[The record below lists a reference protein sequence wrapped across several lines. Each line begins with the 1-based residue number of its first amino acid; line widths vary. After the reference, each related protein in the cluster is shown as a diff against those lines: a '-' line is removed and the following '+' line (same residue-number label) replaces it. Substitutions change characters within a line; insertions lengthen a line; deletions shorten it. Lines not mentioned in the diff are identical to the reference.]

1 MEADAYDCGF
11 SFIGI
16 RLYIFI
22 KERTNLQMNKENKS
36 QDLRTRDEALNE
48 IKLDA
53 KLYHEYCQWQERFRD
68 EFLEFMMGVRGVKM
82 TYDPFFKH
90 IFNPETHPERL
101 SEFLSLIVGKPLKV
115 KRELPKEHSRITEK
129 GSLMIMDILVEF
141 ENGEM
146 GNVEIQKIGYLFPG
160 ERATCYSSDMVMRQ
174 YERVKS
180 ERGKD
185 FAYSDLKNVYTIIF
199 MEESSKEFKNY
210 PNEFIHRGEVTF
222 DTGLGIN
229 MLQKYF
235 YLPLDIFFS
244 IMDNK
249 DDKNALSE
257 LEAWLYFVGSDKPED
272 IEKIIRIYPK
282 FTKMYEEIHRFRK
295 NPKEAVGMFSDALRI
310 MDENTVKLMIEQQ
323 KEELRAQAEL
333 IEKNK
338 VEIAEKQAEI
348 KDKEAEIKDKEAEI
362 KDKEAEIV
370 EKDLIIARQAEEIE
384 KYRKMIGA

>member
-53 KLYHEYCQWQERFRD
+53 KLYHEYCQWPEKFRD

-180 ERGKD
+180 ERMFILLFLWRK
-185 FAYSDLKNVYTIIF
+185 AVKN
-199 MEESSKEFKNY
+199 
-210 PNEFIHRGEVTF
+210 
-222 DTGLGIN
+222 L
-229 MLQKYF
+229 
-235 YLPLDIFFS
+235 
-244 IMDNK
+244 
-249 DDKNALSE
+249 
-257 LEAWLYFVGSDKPED
+257 
-272 IEKIIRIYPK
+272 KIIRMNLFI
-282 FTKMYEEIHRFRK
+282 EER
-295 NPKEAVGMFSDALRI
+295 
-310 MDENTVKLMIEQQ
+310 
-323 KEELRAQAEL
+323 
-333 IEKNK
+333 
-338 VEIAEKQAEI
+338 
-348 KDKEAEIKDKEAEI
+348 
-362 KDKEAEIV
+362 
-370 EKDLIIARQAEEIE
+370 
-384 KYRKMIGA
+384 